1 MGMKIRTQHP
11 DPDKNGVNIDK
22 EKYNTIRDVIIG
34 LLKHNGEMSFKEL
47 MIAVETQLERDFD
60 GSVGWYFVTVKL
72 DLEARGILSR
82 VAGSRPQK
90 VHLTS

>member
-11 DPDKNGVNIDK
+11 DPAKMGVNIDK
-22 EKYNTIRDVIIG
+22 EKYDTIRDVIIG
-34 LLKHNGEMSFKEL
+34 LLKHKGEMSFKEL
-47 MIAVETQLERDFD
+47 MGAVETQLERDFD

-72 DLEARGILSR
+72 DLEARGILTR